1 MKDQGRFFRITT
13 EKKFPG
19 KEAGRNN
26 RRLAQQETPVRKDH
40 IKWILYIGPIEVLA
54 SYGFNFIHD
63 RVETLSIDPKNLE
76 KIQHDRLNEKSNVA
90 AEKI

>member
-1 MKDQGRFFRITT
+1 MLA
-13 EKKFPG
+13 KKSLTCYDYSVK
-19 KEAGRNN
+19 KEGYMI
-26 RRLAQQETPVRKDH
+26 RKDH
-40 IKWILYIGPIEVLA
+40 IKWILYIEPIEVLA

>member
-1 MKDQGRFFRITT
+1 MLA
-13 EKKFPG
+13 KKPLTCYDYSVK
-19 KEAGRNN
+19 KEGYMI
-26 RRLAQQETPVRKDH
+26 RKGH
-40 IKWILYIGPIEVLA
+40 IKWILYIGLIEVLA

-63 RVETLSIDPKNLE
+63 RVETLSTDPKNLE

>member
-1 MKDQGRFFRITT
+1 MQIMQIIKKNSQHLLAKQALSCYYYSVKKEGYIT
-13 EKKFPG
+13 
-19 KEAGRNN
+19 
-26 RRLAQQETPVRKDH
+26 RKGC
-40 IKWILYIGPIEVLA
+40 IKWILYIEPIEVLA